1 MIQVRFFAWGK
12 IPRFVCCI
20 FCNCMFCLLISN
32 WMNSEGGL
40 LVLWIVT
47 GFLFLRVR
55 TRYRKGQYWWWE
67 LKSSSD
73 SLRIQFSPFFSF
85 AQVRYTQSYTYFCMY
100 VWQNGRGCTLVSA
113 GIECAG
119 TKEDSASSVPF
130 EFPHMG
136 IWIASPRLFHGDEI
150 IWTAEG
156 DKLVIECAWED
167 ERLHLC
173 TEWETTAD

>member
-73 SLRIQFSPFFSF
+73 SLRIQFPPFFSF
-85 AQVRYTQSYTYFCMY
+85 AQVRYTQSYTYFCLY

-119 TKEDSASSVPF
+119 TKDVQGQRFQCPFWVSTRGNLNCFTQVVPW
-130 EFPHMG
+130 G
-136 IWIASPRLFHGDEI
+136 WDYLDCR
-150 IWTAEG
+150 
-156 DKLVIECAWED
+156 
-167 ERLHLC
+167 RR
-173 TEWETTAD
+173 